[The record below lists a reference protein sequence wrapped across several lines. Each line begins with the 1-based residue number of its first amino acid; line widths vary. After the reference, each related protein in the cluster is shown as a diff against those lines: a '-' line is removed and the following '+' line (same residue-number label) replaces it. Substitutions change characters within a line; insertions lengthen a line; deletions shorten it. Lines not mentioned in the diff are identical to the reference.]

1 MNYTTIAI
9 KIAIV
14 LLVYINARYL
24 EKQIDARK
32 YGRAAKIAAI
42 TALLIASLT
51 L

>member
-1 MNYTTIAI
+1 MDYTTITI

-14 LLVYINARYL
+14 LLILINARYL

-32 YGRAAKIAAI
+32 YGRAAKIMAI
-42 TALLIASLT
+42 TALLIASYT